1 MIKPFRVSTI
11 KSSSEHAL
19 YKKQS
24 NAQIRQIR
32 LYRMD
37 PLPDSER
44 HSDNRL
50 YMGTSHLL
58 LFHTLILPQWRKSLN
73 NSVHDIRQFKKAL
86 SDCFDRG
93 GIIAERA
100 TAFYAAYDT
109 ETLAVK
115 LAAKAESQTLS
126 ALLGDKIL
134 ICTGDGF
141 KWVTRDDLQNG
152 QEQPA
157 QHPRLKCP
165 FMLSGRFRRETDPA
179 FRHSRA
185 GPCSGLY

>member
-1 MIKPFRVSTI
+1 MKYGS
-11 KSSSEHAL
+11 L
-19 YKKQS
+19 KKRFLIVLT
-24 NAQIRQIR
+24 AAA
-32 LYRMD
+32 
-37 PLPDSER
+37 
-44 HSDNRL
+44 
-50 YMGTSHLL
+50 LL
-58 LFHTLILPQWRKSLN
+58 LNALLP
-73 NSVHDIRQFKKAL
+73 
-86 SDCFDRG
+86 
-93 GIIAERA
+93 
-100 TAFYAAYDT
+100 FYAAYDT

-165 FMLSGRFRRETDPA
+165 LCYLAVFGVKQILPSVTAALDRVPA
-179 FRHSRA
+179 SIDDVLHPHGNDLRYTSLTYRSYDSRA
-185 GPCSGLY
+185 PPASA